1 MSAMG
6 NPTYVAYAD
15 SLEKPKPDEEK
26 TFDELAAAMGRL
38 SGLMFDRYRHATRSV
53 HAKSHGLL
61 RADLTVYDRLPPELA
76 QGLFARPATI
86 PAIVRLSTNPG
97 DVLADSVSTPRG
109 MAVKFVGVEGPMVPE
124 NLGEV
129 TQDFVFVNAKS
140 FLAPDAEHFLRSQ
153 RVIEANA
160 NAPEIF
166 KKAVSGVAAGTNAVL
181 GLVGLHSANLEQLG
195 APHTHPLGETFGST
209 AAVRYGDYVA
219 KIIIA
224 PKSENLVALKDKHVG
239 VAFHYSAL
247 RDAIVEF
254 FKTERAEW
262 EVQVQLCADAER
274 MPIEDP
280 SVEWPEDLSPYR
292 PVASLVAEPQDA
304 YSPERRVFCDE
315 RLHFNPWHSLA
326 AHRPLGNIQ
335 RARRKAYALSSD
347 YRHRM
352 NGHAKGEPKSIA
364 ELPA

>member
-1 MSAMG
+1 M
-6 NPTYVAYAD
+6 PTPAYVPYSD
-15 SLEKPKPDEEK
+15 SLERPKPDEEK
-26 TFDELAAAMGRL
+26 TFDELAATMGRL
-38 SGLMFDRYRHATRSV
+38 SALMFDRYRHATRSV

-61 RADLTVYDRLPPELA
+61 RADLTVHPNLPPELA
-76 QGLFARPATI
+76 QGLFARPATV
-86 PAIVRLSTNPG
+86 PAIVRFSTNPG

-109 MAVKFVGVEGPMVPE
+109 MAVKFVGVNGPMVPE
-124 NLGEV
+124 NVGQV
-129 TQDFVFVNAKS
+129 TQDFVFVNAKT
-140 FLAPDAEHFLRSQ
+140 FLAPDAEHFMKSQ
-153 RVIEANA
+153 KIIEANA
-160 NAPEIF
+160 NDPEIF

-181 GLVGLHSANLEQLG
+181 GLVGLHSATLEQLG

-219 KIIIA
+219 KIAIA
-224 PKSENLVALKDKHVG
+224 PKSANLLALKDKHVG

-247 RDAIVEF
+247 RDAIAEF

-262 EVQVQLCADAER
+262 EVQVQLCADTEK

-292 PVASLVAEPQDA
+292 PVATLVAQPQDS
-304 YSPERRVFCDE
+304 YSPERRVYCDE
-315 RLHFNPWHSLA
+315 VLHFNPWHALA
-326 AHRPLGNIQ
+326 AHRPMGNIM

-352 NGHAKGEPKSIA
+352 NGHAKGEPTSID
-364 ELPA
+364 ELPT

>member
-1 MSAMG
+1 MTE
-6 NPTYVAYAD
+6 PVAYVRYSDA
-15 SLEKPKPDEEK
+15 LEKPKPDEER
-26 TFDELAAAMGRL
+26 TFDELAATMGRL
-38 SGLMFDRYRHATRSV
+38 SALMFDRYRHATRSV

-61 RADLTVYDRLPPELA
+61 RADLTVLPNLPPELA
-76 QGLFARPATI
+76 QGLFARPATL
-86 PAIVRLSTNPG
+86 PAIVRFSTNPG

-109 MAVKFVGVEGPMVPE
+109 MAVKVVGVDGPMVPE
-124 NLGEV
+124 NLGRV
-129 TQDFVFVNAKS
+129 TQDFVLVNAKS
-140 FLAPDAEHFLRSQ
+140 FLAPDAEAFLKSQ
-153 RVIEANA
+153 KIIEANA
-160 NAPEIF
+160 NDPEIF

-219 KIIIA
+219 KITIA
-224 PKSENLVALKDKHVG
+224 PASANLKALKDKHVG

-247 RDAIVEF
+247 RDAIVDF
-254 FKTERAEW
+254 FKAERAEW
-262 EVQVQLCADAER
+262 DVCVQLCTDAGK

-280 SVEWPEDLSPYR
+280 SVEWPETLSPYR
-292 PVASLVAEPQDA
+292 PVAKLVAEPQDA

-315 RLHFNPWHSLA
+315 NLTFNPWHALA
-326 AHRPLGNIQ
+326 AHRPLGNIM
-335 RARRKAYALSSD
+335 RARRKAYALSTE

-352 NGHAKGEPKSIA
+352 NGHAAIEPRTIA